1 MLITSSDSVVL
12 TNMQELESRALAKGK
27 VNLRVGNRAKVAT
40 LVIRTYVMTLP
51 NGLIIQLENSIV

>member
-51 NGLIIQLENSIV
+51 NGLIIQLENNIV